1 MEVFMSKFLEIL
13 KDVLSVAMAVM
24 LLFYIVKYRGC
35 IDRIVELER
44 ENSILKRYL
53 WQNLKKSTDYDFDG
67 KQYAIKLF
75 LEQYLFT

>member
-1 MEVFMSKFLEIL
+1 MSKFLEIL

-35 IDRIVELER
+35 IDRIAELER

-53 WQNLKKSTDYDFDG
+53 WQNFKKSSDYNLDG
-67 KQYAIKLF
+67 KQYAIKPF
-75 LEQYLFT
+75 LEEYLFT